1 MDCHQNLLDTLE
13 ALLMIFGELTALVA
27 DDQYLGLSEHS
38 EEAPNNLTE
47 ELNDFGLLDLSL
59 ELFQLLK

>member
-1 MDCHQNLLDTLE
+1 LEGLLT
-13 ALLMIFGELTALVA
+13 IFGELTALAA
-27 DDQYLGLSEHS
+27 DDQYLALSEHS